1 MAAGWHWAE
10 EHMSIVVYAEAS
22 EGANPGHMVVGQEP
36 TGDNPCYFGFRFDP
50 ADLPE
55 EYRPADQWR
64 NYLFRHAVPGKIVD
78 ETAYVTYLL
87 GARARTYYEKRAEC
101 NIPIESCL
109 PPRQEWEPH
118 AWYSFNP
125 DEPHPERPHPE
136 HQLCYNC
143 VKWAIIMG
151 NRLVEGFLTPVPQGR
166 LKRILEQLQKQP
178 S

>member
-1 MAAGWHWAE
+1 
-10 EHMSIVVYAEAS
+10 MSIVVYAEAS
-22 EGANPGHMVVGQEP
+22 EAANPGHMVVGQEP
-36 TGDNPCYFGFRFDP
+36 TELDPSYFGFRFDP

-55 EYRPADQWR
+55 EYRPAKQWR
-64 NYLFRHAVPGKIVD
+64 NYLFSHAVPGKIVD
-78 ETAYVTYLL
+78 ETAYLNHLFSVS
-87 GARARTYYEKRAEC
+87 ARTYYVKRAEC
-101 NIPIESCL
+101 DTPIESRV

-125 DEPHPERPHPE
+125 DNPHPERPDPE

-143 VKWAIIMG
+143 VKWAVIIA
-151 NRLVEGFLTPVPQGR
+151 NSLVEGFLEPVHQGR